1 MPAASDFDHNKLI
14 AAAAKEALKPLGLRR
29 EGKSRLWYDDHGW
42 WCIVVEFQPSSWSR
56 GTYLNVGVSWLLYE
70 HAYWTFDVGYR
81 EQGFEPAKTVTK
93 FADALTSVV
102 DHARRSIQF
111 YRDRFATIAQAHEH
125 YRSHESQGHYPVMVD
140 GHWYAYHAAVIAALA
155 GDIDAARRSFT
166 DLLALE
172 RRWNWQ
178 QGLYYR
184 ALDLYDLLDD
194 RHRFIRSVAGIVQR
208 TRAQRNLEEYMNPDL
223 GLPEFDGK

>member
-1 MPAASDFDHNKLI
+1 MPATPEFDHNKLI

-29 EGKSRLWYDDHGW
+29 EGKSRSWYDDHGW
-42 WCIVVEFQPSSWSR
+42 WCIIVEFQPSSGLR
-56 GTYLNVGVSWLLYE
+56 GTYLNVGVSWLIYE
-70 HAYWTFDVGYR
+70 NAYWTFDVGHR
-81 EQGFEPAKTVTK
+81 EQGFEPAKSVTQ
-93 FADALTSVV
+93 FADVLTGVV
-102 DHARRSIQF
+102 EHARRNIID
-111 YRDRFATIAQAHEH
+111 YRTRFATIQQAHEH
-125 YRSHESQGHYPVMVD
+125 YRSKELFGHFPVYMH
-140 GHWYAYHAAVIAALA
+140 GHWYCYHAAVIAALA
-155 GDIDAARRSFT
+155 GDITAARQSFT

-208 TRAQRNLEEYMNPDL
+208 TRAQRNLEEYQNPDL